1 MLEKMEIIFPK
12 NYETMEFFNLMVNL
26 LKNIDYVTT
35 YEEEKICMETT
46 NLKPAIVLKQ
56 KDISNIQ
63 WEIGNQKYLDF
74 LVREESNRE
83 EHNSVKR
90 LLPQEVLVKL
100 SGHVTRIDH
109 IGINFPTN
117 LYTQKEWDELL
128 QYFSS
133 VSNVYAYPTGEPWPF
148 LLPATKEENEKEIT
162 NFEIIREPRLEFVFD
177 KYTNKVTIHI
187 DIETDLIK
195 EEVEALFPKE
205 EGDYFENLAN
215 RYKAIYLAYNQL
227 LDIRLDI
234 RYKCMHNDFESGRW
248 FVTKGKRL

>member
-1 MLEKMEIIFPK
+1 MLEKIEIMFPK
-12 NYETMEFFNLMVNL
+12 NDETKELFKLMFHL
-26 LKNIDYVTT
+26 FKNIDYVTT
-35 YEEEKICMETT
+35 GENEEICMELA

-56 KDISNIQ
+56 KDSSNIQ
-63 WEIGNQKYLDF
+63 WEIGNPQYLDF
-74 LVREESNRE
+74 LARKESNRKDANE
-83 EHNSVKR
+83 VKK
-90 LLPQEVLVKL
+90 LLPQEVLLKL

-109 IGINFPTN
+109 IGINFPAN
-117 LYTQKEWDELL
+117 LYSQKEWDELL

-162 NFEIIREPRLEFVFD
+162 NFEIVREPRLEFVLD
-177 KYTNKVTIHI
+177 KYTNRVTIHM

-195 EEVEALFPKE
+195 KEVEALFPKE
-205 EGDYFENLAN
+205 EGVYFENLAN
-215 RYKAIYLAYNQL
+215 DYKAIYLAYEQL

-234 RYKCMHNDFESGRW
+234 RYKCVHNDFESGKW